1 VLGLAGPRGT
11 KPSLLPSYKSNIA
24 DTPVQH
30 LGGHRQTETSQ
41 DNSAVATMSIAN
53 RGLSLGKSVPARL
66 LFGPDLPTCLSLQA
80 TAKECDDHPERLNSQ
95 VCYIQ
100 DASANAEIEYI
111 FPVF

>member
-1 VLGLAGPRGT
+1 M
-11 KPSLLPSYKSNIA
+11 LPSYKSNIA
-24 DTPVQH
+24 ETQVQH
-30 LGGHRQTETSQ
+30 LGGQCRQTETSQ

-80 TAKECDDHPERLNSQ
+80 TAKECDDHPERLGNITYSHQ

-111 FPVF
+111 FPLF